1 MDLFPVKKQ
10 QSEKPMDAEKTKDF
24 ERFDVV
30 MDDTDHRFRDSNDG
44 KSFNDSRSSL
54 YKTIMR
60 EWKILEKNLPESIYV
75 RAYERRIDLMRA
87 VIVGAKGTPYHDG
100 LFFFDIVFPLDYPK
114 HPPRLHYH
122 SFGYRL
128 NPNLYSNGRVC
139 LSLLNTWFGKK
150 TERWDPSESTMLQV
164 LLSIQALVLNDKPFF
179 NEPGVEGLASFL
191 PNLEKKSCVYN
202 ERAYFS
208 TCKTTSQLLRRP
220 PRNFEEFVSCHFRQR
235 AARII
240 EANRQYVSGRV
251 RVGYYL
257 CESAPS
263 SSSGV
268 YVSQEFKHLMKDFS
282 PGFVH
287 TLRRNDSPSDGVVGL
302 GYTAGYFVVRWDDAD
317 NDSIEES
324 ESKGGGFFKTVMD
337 KIKKS
342 FGWKKNIGKIN
353 Q

>member
-1 MDLFPVKKQ
+1 MKEFK
-10 QSEKPMDAEKTKDF
+10 
-24 ERFDVV
+24 RFDVV
-30 MDDTDHRFRDSNDG
+30 MDDTDHRFRDSNNG
-44 KSFNDSRSSL
+44 KYFNDSRSSL

-75 RAYERRIDLMRA
+75 RVYERRIDLMRA
-87 VIVGAKGTPYHDG
+87 VIVGAQGTPYHDG
-100 LFFFDIVFPLDYPK
+100 LFFFDIVFPFDFPD
-114 HPPRLHYH
+114 HPPKLHYH

-128 NPNLYSNGRVC
+128 NPNLYSNGTVC
-139 LSLLNTWFGKK
+139 LSLLNTWHGKMP
-150 TERWDPSESTMLQV
+150 EMWDPSKSTMLQV
-164 LLSIQALVLNDKPFF
+164 LHSIQALVLNEKPFF
-179 NEPGVEGLASFL
+179 NEPGVGGFANFSM
-191 PNLEKKSCVYN
+191 NLEKKSCVYN
-202 ERAYFS
+202 EKAYFS
-208 TCKTTSQLLRRP
+208 TCKTTHQLLRRP

-251 RVGYYL
+251 RIGYYS

-268 YVSQEFKHLMKDFS
+268 HVSQEFKHLMKDFS
-282 PGFVH
+282 PGFVYA
-287 TLRRNDSPSDGVVGL
+287 LRRNCSPSNGVGFRCT
-302 GYTAGYFVVRWDDAD
+302 TAYIVVRWNYAHDDT
-317 NDSIEES
+317 IKKS

-342 FGWKKNIGKIN
+342 FGWKNNIGKFN